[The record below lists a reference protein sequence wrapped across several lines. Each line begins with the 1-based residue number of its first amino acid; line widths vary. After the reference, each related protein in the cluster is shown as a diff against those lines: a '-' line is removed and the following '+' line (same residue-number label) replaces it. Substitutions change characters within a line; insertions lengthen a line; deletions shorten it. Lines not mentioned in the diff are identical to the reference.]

1 MKTNCSVS
9 DLDSSTSYSS
19 NGTEN
24 YTVQKNTPVVGAAPD
39 FLNGVERR
47 LKELWSDYVEYQDK
61 YGFDEMAK
69 ALKKKYFSLYQSYRR
84 NKNWKQ
90 LVSEN

>member
-9 DLDSSTSYSS
+9 DLDSSSSNSS

-24 YTVQKNTPVVGAAPD
+24 YNVQKNIPEDRTDPD

-47 LKELWSDYVEYQDK
+47 LQELWSHYIEHQDK

-69 ALKKKYFSLYQSYRR
+69 ALKEKYFSLYQSYQR
-84 NKNWKQ
+84 NKNWKR
-90 LVSEN
+90 LVSKN